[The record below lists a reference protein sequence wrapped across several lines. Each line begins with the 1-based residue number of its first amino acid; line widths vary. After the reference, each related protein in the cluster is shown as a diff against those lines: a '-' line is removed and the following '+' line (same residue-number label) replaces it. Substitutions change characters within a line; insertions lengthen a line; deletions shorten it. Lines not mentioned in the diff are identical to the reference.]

1 MYFAWAASVHRGWD
15 GPATL
20 MLAWC
25 EQVKIWNLLP
35 VVDVQQ
41 EVNPVTPKLLAT
53 LADHYSPVNIARFS
67 RDGRRLASGV
77 TWHPGHSGAT
87 WPQSACRG

>member
-1 MYFAWAASVHRGWD
+1 MTIGQPGA
-15 GPATL
+15 
-20 MLAWC
+20 
-25 EQVKIWNLLP
+25 QVKIWNLLP

-67 RDGRRLASGV
+67 RDGRRLASG
-77 TWHPGHSGAT
+77 AT
-87 WPQSACRG
+87 CMDTLRVLPAPLLC